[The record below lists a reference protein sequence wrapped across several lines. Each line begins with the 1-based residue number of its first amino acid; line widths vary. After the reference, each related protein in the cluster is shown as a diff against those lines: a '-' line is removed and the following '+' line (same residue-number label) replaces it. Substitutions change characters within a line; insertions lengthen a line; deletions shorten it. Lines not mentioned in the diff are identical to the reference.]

1 MKFFLFLLL
10 LLAGGFA
17 FWKYQDQLP
26 SFSNQKTEDGV
37 VIHTVVKG
45 DTLHALSKKYN
56 TSVSNIK
63 QRNGL
68 TNNIIHINDKLHI
81 KPGEAVNSA
90 PSPVVAQRTP
100 EPTPKA
106 APPKPKAAK
115 PTKPVVKKE
124 LPKSTVMETSSIA
137 IDIDDRNQVYLK
149 NRDGKF
155 APAGSIIY
163 GSDADAN
170 GMEVKT
176 ITFRDLKG
184 KETTL
189 PNSADPQEVIRLALK
204 KQ

>member
-17 FWKYQDQLP
+17 FWKFQDKLP
-26 SFSNQKTEDGV
+26 TFSTEQTQDGV
-37 VIHTVVKG
+37 TTHTVVKG
-45 DTLHALSKKYN
+45 DTLHALARKYN
-56 TSVSNIK
+56 TTVSSIK

-68 TNNIIHINDKLHI
+68 TSDTIHLNDQLKI
-81 KPGEAVNSA
+81 KAGEASKST
-90 PSPVVAQRTP
+90 PSVLVKRAP

-106 APPKPKAAK
+106 VPPKPKSVK
-115 PTKPVVKKE
+115 PNKPVAKKA
-124 LPKSTVMETSSIA
+124 LPKSTIMETSAIA

-149 NRDGKF
+149 NKEGKF

-163 GSDADAN
+163 GSDADKN
-170 GMEVKT
+170 GMEIKT
-176 ITFRDLKG
+176 ITFKDLKG
-184 KETTL
+184 RETTL